1 MRSLLAQV
9 QLPETGDLLEVAK
22 HHGLFGVDGAGLLI
36 VGLFAIL
43 GLFRGLWWQVIRLLG
58 LLGAALLA
66 RGLAPHLAGG
76 LEDRLDTFD
85 PRLIHGVLWLVTF
98 IAGIAA
104 FAALGR
110 FGRKALSAM
119 KLGTLDRLGGCL
131 AGAVTGLIVH
141 AALVAGLLQVGS
153 DTWAAESVLGTRS
166 GALVEILTN
175 ELPLLYERTSTA
187 VGELQEAGLPTLDGD
202 QDGEPAIEP
211 AAPADDADPTG
222 PRVR

>member
-9 QLPETGDLLEVAK
+9 QLPETGELLDVARD
-22 HHGLFGVDGAGLLI
+22 HGLFGIDGAGLLI
-36 VGLFAIL
+36 ISLFAIL

-66 RGLAPHLAGG
+66 RGLAPYLAGG
-76 LEDRLDTFD
+76 LEERLDTFD

-104 FAALGR
+104 FATLGR

-119 KLGTLDRLGGCL
+119 KLGTIDRLGGCL
-131 AGAVTGLIVH
+131 AGAVTGLIMH
-141 AALVAGLLQVGS
+141 ASLVAGLLQVGS
-153 DTWAAESVLGTRS
+153 ETWAAESVLGTRS
-166 GALVEILTN
+166 GTLVELLTN
-175 ELPLLYERTSTA
+175 ELPLLYERASTA
-187 VGELQEAGLPTLDGD
+187 VGELREVEFSELEAGAAGD
-202 QDGEPAIEP
+202 SGSEPP
-211 AAPADDADPTG
+211 KSPPADDPSG